1 MRALH
6 DVYPSIITNK
16 GVTMKS
22 LKERRRGRLIDE
34 LKHVCKMCGGIVLMS
49 ALVYI
54 PFILF
59 VLYPQG

>member
-1 MRALH
+1 
-6 DVYPSIITNK
+6 
-16 GVTMKS
+16 MKS
-22 LKERRRGRLIDE
+22 LKERRRGRLMDE
-34 LKHVCKMCGGIVLMS
+34 LKHVAKMCGGIVLMS